1 MAILIALLAPVLL
14 ANVHA
19 ANPEITGFSITP
31 DKSAYYIG
39 QTVQALIK
47 FDYKN
52 FATSTPLKVEI
63 YNSSNKLIQTIT
75 GISVSGNGTYSQT
88 HTLSAIST
96 SKTGT
101 FSFTGKLIDN
111 STGYVLATAAFSI
124 IVSERQILLTV
135 AWQDASSDR
144 KIDVAEDVTFTV
156 YITWSFV
163 NQTISASLYVIVD
176 SGTELLL
183 SSVSLT
189 QGSGSTS
196 KQYQTSFAS
205 EGKHTV
211 KFELRDA
218 NDTVL
223 ASKTVSVTVGE
234 PKASILDVIANHS
247 VVIFAAI
254 ALILVVLYIFK
265 RG

>member
-19 ANPEITGFSITP
+19 ANPEISNFSVTP
-31 DKSAYYIG
+31 NKSAYYIG
-39 QTVQALIK
+39 ESVSILVK
-47 FDYKN
+47 FNYEN
-52 FATSTPLKVEI
+52 FASTTPMKIEI
-63 YNSSNKLIQTIT
+63 YNSSNDLVETIT
-75 GISVSGNGTYSQT
+75 GISISGNGTYSQT
-88 HTLSAIST
+88 HNLNNIQTDEVG
-96 SKTGT
+96 SKTYT
-101 FSFTGKLIDN
+101 AKLLDN
-111 STGYVLATAAFSI
+111 STGYVLATASFTI
-124 IVSERQILLTV
+124 TVSERQILLTV

-156 YITWSFV
+156 YVTWSFV
-163 NQTISASLYVIVD
+163 NETISASLYVIVD
-176 SGTELLL
+176 SGSELLL

-189 QGSGSTS
+189 QGSGSTN

-223 ASKTVSVTVGE
+223 ASKTVSVQVGQ
-234 PKASILDVIANHS
+234 PKASILDVIANYS